1 MFANNNPDYDEV
13 KAAQWQATQVSTVSI
28 MNCLGRITIGLL
40 RLLYINGSRS
50 HSGVTSRTGVIA
62 DFTKGKLRLPR
73 SYCMVIVAT
82 LFIISQVMTFS
93 IESISNLWKA
103 SALLGF
109 AYGGLFGLF
118 PTLVIEWFGLGE

>member
-1 MFANNNPDYDEV
+1 
-13 KAAQWQATQVSTVSI
+13 
-28 MNCLGRITIGLL
+28 MNCLGRITIGLP
-40 RLLYINGSRS
+40 LLCSVGSSRS
-50 HSGVTSRTGVIA
+50 HAEPTFRAGVIA
-62 DFTKGKLRLPR
+62 DFTKGKLKLPR

-82 LFIISQVMTFS
+82 LFIVSQMMTFS
-93 IESISNLWKA
+93 IGSISNLWKA